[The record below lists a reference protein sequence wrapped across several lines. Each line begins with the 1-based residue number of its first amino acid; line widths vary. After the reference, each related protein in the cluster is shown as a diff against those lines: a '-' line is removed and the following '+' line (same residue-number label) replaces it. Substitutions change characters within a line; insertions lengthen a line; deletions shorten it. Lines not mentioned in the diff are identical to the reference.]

1 MKVAIACNGNTV
13 APRTAQCEGLMC
25 YTIERGIITDARN
38 LPNINPTETDLLSVI
53 QGIGFDTVICG
64 AIDENVAHRL
74 CDAGI
79 EVVAGAA
86 GDVREAVDAYL
97 AHTLMGVC

>member
-13 APRTAQCEGLMC
+13 ASQTAQCEGLMC

-53 QGIGFDTVICG
+53 QSIGFDTLITG
-64 AIDENVAHRL
+64 AINESVACEL

-79 EVVAGAA
+79 EVVAGVT

>member
-1 MKVAIACNGNTV
+1 MKVAIACNGDSV
-13 APRTAQCEGLMC
+13 ASQTAQCEGLMC

-53 QGIGFDTVICG
+53 QRIGFDTLITG
-64 AIDENVAHRL
+64 AIDERVAHQL

-86 GDVREAVDAYL
+86 GSTREAVDAYL
-97 AHTLMGVC
+97 AHTLMGLC